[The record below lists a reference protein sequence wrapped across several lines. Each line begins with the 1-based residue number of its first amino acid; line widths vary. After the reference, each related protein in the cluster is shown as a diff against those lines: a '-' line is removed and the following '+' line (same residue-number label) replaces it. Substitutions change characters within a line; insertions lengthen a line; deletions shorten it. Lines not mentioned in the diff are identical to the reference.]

1 LRRFSIFG
9 RRPLSVSPHGPKQAA
24 MLPLPLLQPWKYV
37 RPELLWPTGKHSTNE
52 RVRNRP
58 DSLGAEPAMKELGE
72 RFIA

>member
-1 LRRFSIFG
+1 
-9 RRPLSVSPHGPKQAA
+9 
-24 MLPLPLLQPWKYV
+24 MLPLPLLQPWKYI

-58 DSLGAEPAMKELGE
+58 DGLGAESAMKELGE